1 MANYTQQGYDPST
14 HGYWK
19 GTIDG
24 APNFGYPGNYYFAD
38 TMRALFIGFGNF
50 FNEIHVIRFNKMGEP
65 VKTINVPIKFG
76 PRTKS
81 HDFRVEEESGKKY
94 YISLPNLTYRL
105 DSMEF
110 ASERAKG
117 IYEQRAFY
125 ESDLESAGIVGDMQ
139 DQFWSDVQPVP
150 YNFGISMEANC
161 EKMTDAQQIVEQI
174 AVRFQPAAFF
184 DIKEFWFFNKR
195 RSIKLKLN
203 SINWNIESDSMGEED
218 WRRITV
224 SFNFNM
230 EAVLYK
236 PIKDAQLI
244 ERIDTYLAT
253 GNDRFIYHASTF
265 GNKDG
270 SLDHKYD
277 FSKIYNTKVGNVY
290 KLDGNPITTHTYDD
304 EGNPKSH
311 FTVYNYIKT
320 DELTT
325 YDADAIQLSAVS
337 STFYP
342 SNTPLIPSAVPEQER
357 NNYYEKYKF
366 DELTNKFVPVPELV
380 YDAKAG
386 KYVDKIMLTAYSGVY
401 LTQKYYRS
409 MSGIGKFTDD
419 TVTFGHKEMV
429 DEYGNPYSAYY
440 TTYFEDGTFS
450 PSLEEQK
457 IVGTDFVY
465 NVSSY
470 NGGMKIGTTFIG
482 SKFNVPKNIN
492 E

>member
-1 MANYTQQGYDPST
+1 MANYTQQDYDPST

-50 FNEIHVIRFNKMGEP
+50 FNEIHVIRFNKKGEP

-76 PRTKS
+76 PRAKS
-81 HDFRVEEESGKKY
+81 HDFRTEEESGKKY

-105 DSMEF
+105 DSMQF
-110 ASERAKG
+110 ATERAKG

-125 ESDLESAGIVGDMQ
+125 ESDLESAGIRGTMQ

-195 RSIKLKLN
+195 RSIKLKLD
-203 SINWNIESDSMGEED
+203 SINWTIDSDSMGEED

-224 SFNFNM
+224 SFSFNM

-244 ERIDTYLAT
+244 ERINTYLAT

-277 FSKIYNTKVGNVY
+277 FGKIYNTKVGNVY
-290 KLDGNPITTHTYDD
+290 RLDGKPVTTHTYDKD
-304 EGNPKSH
+304 GNPKSH
-311 FTVYNYIKT
+311 YTVYNYIKT

-325 YDADAIQLSAVS
+325 YDADAMQLSAVL
-337 STFYP
+337 STFY
-342 SNTPLIPSAVPEQER
+342 SSAAPLIPSALPDK
-357 NNYYEKYKF
+357 NNYYEKYLVD
-366 DELTNKFVPVPELV
+366 DEGNKTPIPELV
-380 YDAKAG
+380 YNKETDS
-386 KYVDKIMLTAYSGVY
+386 YVDKIMVTAYSGNY
-401 LTQKYYRS
+401 LTQKYYKS
-409 MSGIGKFTDD
+409 MSGIGEFTDD

-450 PSLEEQK
+450 PTREEQK
-457 IVGTDFVY
+457 IMGTDFVY
-465 NVSSY
+465 NISSI
-470 NGGMKIGTTFIG
+470 NGGMKVGTTFIG
-482 SKFNVPKNIN
+482 SKFNVPKNIID
-492 E
+492 